1 MNPIVLTLIAI
12 ITAAGG
18 QITMKIAMTGGG
30 EMASVAS
37 PVEAIVNILSRP
49 LVYLGLV
56 FYGVSAFFWLIAL
69 QRLPVSFMYP
79 FTALILVIVT
89 FTSAFFLHEQLGVW
103 RIVGIAIIC
112 VGILVM
118 TLDRAQA
125 G

>member
-30 EMASVAS
+30 EVASVTS
-37 PVEAIVNILSRP
+37 PIEAIINILSRP

-69 QRLPVSFMYP
+69 QKLPVSFMYP

-89 FTSAFFLHEQLGVW
+89 FTSAFFLHEQLGLW
-103 RIVGIAIIC
+103 RIVGIGIIC

-118 TLDRAQA
+118 TLDRVNA
-125 G
+125 